1 MNAEVI
7 KAMNKKKKE
16 HTFRKWWNKN
26 RYKIMR
32 VIFFPIWWSIKIK
45 EKIKPYLTSKYKWDD
60 NKAQEILNY
69 YIPRIAEWDEE
80 DKTFYFF
87 DDGFGWGMK
96 YNQKQ
101 LKFRD
106 RKWWKYNCDFFG
118 GKIRSYLIENFELE
132 GFTKEIGNCY
142 DGWTEVCFRLI
153 EK

>member
-7 KAMNKKKKE
+7 KAMNKKKE
-16 HTFRKWWNKN
+16 HILRKWWNRN
-26 RYKIMR
+26 GYKIMK

-45 EKIKPYLTSKYKWDD
+45 EKIKPYLTCKYKWDD
-60 NKAQEILNY
+60 NRAQEILSY
-69 YIPRIAEWDEE
+69 YIPRVADWDEE

-87 DDGFGWGMK
+87 DNGFGWGLK
-96 YNQKQ
+96 YNQKK

-106 RKWWKYNCDFFG
+106 RKWWKYNCDFWG

-132 GFTKEIGNCY
+132 GFTKEVGNCY
-142 DGWTEVCFRLI
+142 DGWTEICFKLI